1 VKSEEWT
8 VRSEK
13 WKVKSGGV
21 FVVLLLVALLI
32 SGCGRQV
39 DMEAPP
45 VIIYG
50 RDVCSRCGMI
60 IEDARFAA
68 AYMTTDGE
76 AHIFDDIGDM
86 LVHQAD
92 EGDEV
97 YAYWVHDYET
107 EAWLRGE
114 TAHYVLTAE
123 IHTPMGYGLLAF
135 ADSGRATAFALRN
148 DGRLL
153 TFTELGAET
162 TMLTST
168 HSHHNHGGHGQ
179 DNHHHGG
186 HSHP

>member
-1 VKSEEWT
+1 VN
-8 VRSEK
+8 SEK
-13 WKVKSGGV
+13 WEARSGKWEVRSGKWTVKSGGV
-21 FVVLLLVALLI
+21 LVVFVMVALFV

-45 VIIYG
+45 EIVYG

-76 AHIFDDIGDM
+76 ARIFDDIGDM
-86 LVHQAD
+86 LVHQTD
-92 EGDEV
+92 EGEEV

-114 TAHYVLTAE
+114 TAHYVLTSE

-148 DGRLL
+148 HGHLL
-153 TFTELGAET
+153 TFTELGAKT
-162 TMLTST
+162 SMLTS
-168 HSHHNHGGHGQ
+168 SHGHGS
-179 DNHHHGG
+179 HHHGG